1 MDFYSIYECYHSR
14 VRSFILKIVRDEWIA
29 DDLVQE
35 TFTRVITHINEL
47 RDSNSLSTWIFRI
60 AYNLCQDYFRS
71 PATKNLEANKAPEI
85 AAPGIVPPHQGMEKS
100 EMSACVQVHMQRL
113 SEPLLTIL
121 ILYDMFGFKQ
131 AEIASIIRISVA
143 NVKVRLHRARNK
155 LRENLEAESAFEKD
169 QRGILTCVPKDDG
182 VILKAMGDQ

>member
-1 MDFYSIYECYHSR
+1 MDFYSIYERYHSR
-14 VRSFILKIVRDEWIA
+14 VRSFILKIVRDEWSA

-35 TFTRVITHINEL
+35 TFTRVITHKNEL

-71 PATKNLEANKAPEI
+71 PATRNLETNKDPEI
-85 AAPGIVPPHQGMEKS
+85 AKPGIVPSHQGMEQS
-100 EMSACVQVHMQRL
+100 EMSTCVQTHMQRL
-113 SEPLLTIL
+113 SEPLLAVM

-131 AEIASIIRISVA
+131 TEIASIIGISLA

-155 LRENLEAESAFEKD
+155 LCEILKIECAFEKD
-169 QRGILTCVPKDDG
+169 QRGILTCVPKEDG
-182 VILKAMGDQ
+182 AILKAMGNQ